1 MSDSYK
7 PLLAAIIAR
16 LKADVSITSQVGQ
29 RIYNDVPDNETF
41 PYISVTI
48 SSSPFDTKTGA
59 GMEHNLQFN
68 IYSRQTSSNEAAT
81 IRAAIYNSLNRQE
94 SVLSA
99 AGVDVII
106 FNGVAPTFKE
116 PDGKTWNGVIQ
127 FKVMIGD

>member
-16 LKADVSITSQVGQ
+16 LKADTAITNQVGQ

-41 PYISVTI
+41 PYIAITI

-59 GMEHNLQFN
+59 GMEHNLQCNVF
-68 IYSRQTSSNEAAT
+68 SRQTSSNEAAT

-94 SVLSA
+94 TALNA

-106 FNGVAPTFKE
+106 FNGVAPVLKE
-116 PDGKTWNGVIQ
+116 PDGKTWNGVLQ